1 MTIGFPNGS
10 GMLAST
16 PSLITLRPRDP
27 YGPGTL
33 INHGIPYIVV
43 EDGDFEGRRELYL
56 KHYHDGRD
64 LDMQYAEKTLPY
76 VHQLWGRR
84 VHLETRIEGKNAVL
98 VCDGANVTKKV
109 H

>member
-1 MTIGFPNGS
+1 
-10 GMLAST
+10 
-16 PSLITLRPRDP
+16 
-27 YGPGTL
+27 
-33 INHGIPYIVV
+33 VV

-56 KHYHDGRD
+56 KHYHDGKD

-84 VHLETRIEGKNAVL
+84 VRLETRIDGKTAAL
-98 VCDGANVTKKV
+98 VCDGGNVTKKV